1 MKALLVVRHGESTW
15 NAQKRCQGQ
24 ADPPLSDLGMQ
35 SAVDL
40 APSLLRFGFRSV
52 VTSDLLRARQTAE
65 VLAARLE
72 LKPLRLMPD
81 LRERDMGAFTGLT
94 NTEVEI
100 AHPQWIERMRAG
112 LRPDP
117 PGAESRDVLLRRA
130 REGLVRAAK
139 DDDGPAVV
147 VTHGG
152 VLEIVATHLGM
163 KDLRFWNLH
172 GYWLSVADDDS
183 MQYTESFPSMSDQ
196 RAEGDRAADVEG
208 R

>member
-1 MKALLVVRHGESTW
+1 LRHGESTW

-35 SAVDL
+35 SVVDL
-40 APSLLRFGFRSV
+40 APSLLRFGFCSV
-52 VTSDLLRARQTAE
+52 VTSDLRRARQTAD
-65 VLAARLE
+65 VLAAGLE
-72 LKPLRLMPD
+72 LKPPRSMPD

-94 NTEVEI
+94 NAEI
-100 AHPQWIERMRAG
+100 ETTYPQWIEQVRAG

-130 REGLVRAAK
+130 RKGLLRAAE
-139 DDDGPAVV
+139 DGDRPTLV

-152 VLEIVATHLGM
+152 LLEAVAADLGM
-163 KDLRFWNLH
+163 TDSRFWNLH

-183 MQYTESFPSMSDQ
+183 MQYTESFPPH
-196 RAEGDRAADVEG
+196 
-208 R
+208 